1 MVSPLESRLTAR
13 IAEATDES
21 LRGIYLA
28 ELACYYA
35 RVGDFDRAESHRV
48 ELRSVFGDGRDLR
61 VSVLIMTLEALLLYF
76 RELSPAARDRL
87 LRARLLCAA
96 GKEHRLL
103 ALTSAWLAHI
113 DFNLDRFD
121 EMSESIAL
129 GIESLDAD
137 DGAAEC
143 RLALVLG
150 DAFMYCERETAA
162 KHWYDRAH
170 VSATRLGDQAAIGAM
185 TYNRAALR
193 VANLRMAKIVEPN
206 QAIDFALAR
215 AELKSAT
222 NYQAVAGLR
231 SLDHLLRAAQVG
243 VLMLEGD
250 FSRAS
255 VQIQQVLDSGE
266 VPSHSGAF
274 HTLRADRLTC
284 FLKLGDLRSAR
295 ECAVALTGSALK
307 SLSPDDRVHCLAAM
321 EDAEAVFAENGAPQT
336 LGAEKGTALEECRE
350 YKRRLLAS
358 IDRYAPPAKSH

>member
-28 ELACYYA
+28 ELACYCA

-87 LRARLLCAA
+87 LRARLLCTAA
-96 GKEHRLL
+96 KEHRLL

-129 GIESLDAD
+129 GIRSLDAD

-150 DAFMYCERETAA
+150 DAFMYCEQEAA
-162 KHWYDRAH
+162 ARHWYDRAH
-170 VSATRLGDQAAIGAM
+170 VSAIRLGDQAAIGAM

-193 VANLRMAKIVEPN
+193 VANLRIAKVVEPSR
-206 QAIDFALAR
+206 AVDFALAK

-231 SLDHLLRAAQVG
+231 SLDHLLKAAQVG
-243 VLMLEGD
+243 VLMLEDD
-250 FSRAS
+250 FSSAS
-255 VQIQQVLDSGE
+255 THIQQILDSGE
-266 VPSHSGAF
+266 VPIHSGAF

-284 FLKLGDLRSAR
+284 FVELGDIRSAR
-295 ECAVALTGSALK
+295 ECAVAFTDSVLK
-307 SLSPDDRVHCLAAM
+307 SLSPDDRVHCLAAL
-321 EDAEAVFAENGAPQT
+321 ENAETLLVVNGGPQT
-336 LGAEKGTALEECRE
+336 YGAEKRTAIEECRE
-350 YKRRLLAS
+350 YKRRLLAA
-358 IDRYAPPAKSH
+358 IDRYAPPAKTH

>member
-1 MVSPLESRLTAR
+1 VVSPLESRLTAR

-150 DAFMYCERETAA
+150 DAFMYCEQRGSCQALVRPCSRFGNTT
-162 KHWYDRAH
+162 WRSSGDRRYDLQPCG
-170 VSATRLGDQAAIGAM
+170 S
-185 TYNRAALR
+185 
-193 VANLRMAKIVEPN
+193 
-206 QAIDFALAR
+206 
-215 AELKSAT
+215 S
-222 NYQAVAGLR
+222 
-231 SLDHLLRAAQVG
+231 
-243 VLMLEGD
+243 
-250 FSRAS
+250 
-255 VQIQQVLDSGE
+255 SGQSSNGE
-266 VPSHSGAF
+266 NCRTEPSH
-274 HTLRADRLTC
+274 
-284 FLKLGDLRSAR
+284 
-295 ECAVALTGSALK
+295 
-307 SLSPDDRVHCLAAM
+307 
-321 EDAEAVFAENGAPQT
+321 
-336 LGAEKGTALEECRE
+336 
-350 YKRRLLAS
+350 
-358 IDRYAPPAKSH
+358 

>member
-13 IAEATDES
+13 LADTTDES
-21 LRGIYLA
+21 QRGVYLA

-35 RVGDFDRAESHRV
+35 RVGDFERAESSRV
-48 ELRSVFGDGRDLR
+48 ELRRVFGDGRDLR

-87 LRARLLCAA
+87 LRAKLLCTA
-96 GKEHRLL
+96 GKEVRLL

-113 DFNLDRFD
+113 DFNLERFGD
-121 EMSESIAL
+121 MSESIAL
-129 GIESLDAD
+129 GLASLDAD
-137 DGAAEC
+137 DGTAEC

-150 DAFMYCERETAA
+150 DAFMYCGQEKAA
-162 KHWYDRAH
+162 RHWYERAH

-193 VANLRMAKIVEPN
+193 VANLRLAQIAEPN
-206 QAIDFALAR
+206 QAVDFALAR

-243 VLMLEGD
+243 VLMLEND
-250 FSRAS
+250 FSKAYAH
-255 VQIQQVLDSGE
+255 IQQILDSGE

-274 HTLRADRLTC
+274 YTLRADRLTC
-284 FLKLGDLRSAR
+284 SVKLGNVLAVR
-295 ECAVALTGSALK
+295 ECVEALTDSALK
-307 SLSPDDRVHCLAAM
+307 SLSPEDRVHCLAAL
-321 EDAEAVFAENGAPQT
+321 EDAEALIADSGDLQDY
-336 LGAEKGTALEECRE
+336 GSEKRTAIEECRE
-350 YKRRLLAS
+350 HKRRLLAS
-358 IDRYAPPAKSH
+358 IVRYAPQGNTA